1 MVEAADAVELAVA
14 NPQRSVSQADVR
26 PTCKVSPSQRGA
38 LFKVITE
45 VGLSGATTKVL
56 TEKMKAI
63 TSFFEFGFMPFLQ
76 Q

>member
-56 TEKMKAI
+56 TEKVNKRKHARFSQHR
-63 TSFFEFGFMPFLQ
+63 TKHK
-76 Q
+76 